1 LLNGAASAVI
11 RGAFC
16 AAHLAWNFLAWRDA
30 AWPGGLRNSI
40 LYVDDALRADSE
52 NTVSPPLSR
61 KIVANQP
68 FSGIE
73 MM

>member
-1 LLNGAASAVI
+1 LTRFIHATRISWHGGTPPSQSA
-11 RGAFC
+11 
-16 AAHLAWNFLAWRDA
+16 
-30 AWPGGLRNSI
+30 RNSI
-40 LYVDDALRADSE
+40 LYVAVALRADSE